1 MRATL
6 RRGENL
12 PTQQKD
18 GPQKGMLIAV
28 PLFHVTGCTSF
39 TVRLMAMFRYM
50 LVLTAV
56 PDDGHH
62 DRHEN
67 SLDKEMGN

>member
-1 MRATL
+1 MRTTL
-6 RRGENL
+6 RRGDDF
-12 PTQQKD
+12 PTQQNG

-39 TVRLMAMFRYM
+39 AVSPI
-50 LVLTAV
+50 VLCCLLILNSV
-56 PDDGHH
+56 SDDVHH

-67 SLDKEMGN
+67 SLDKEMGD